1 MNIVAYYI
9 HNIDP
14 FIIKFCNNCKIG
26 GIRWYGVCYVIAFI
40 FAIFMLNLYSKKGV
54 SKLTCEQNSTFMS
67 YAIAG
72 VIIGGRLGYILLY
85 TPEIIVSRPLE
96 IFAVW
101 HGGMSSH
108 GGFIGV
114 LISTIIF
121 CRKFHI
127 NLLSMT
133 DMCATV
139 APFGFFIGRIANFI
153 NGELYGKVTDVTWA
167 VIFPNSAA
175 SIDFAQPRH
184 PSQLYE
190 CALEGLI
197 LLIYMQIR
205 FWASKT
211 SKGERSNCDAKNSN
225 EKTKFSYIDG
235 ILTSEFLI
243 LYGIF
248 RIFVE
253 IFREP
258 DADLICGMS
267 RGQFYSIFLIF
278 IGIALR
284 IFLIKKQKNLLHISE
299 IHSHDQI

>member
-1 MNIVAYYI
+1 
-9 HNIDP
+9 
-14 FIIKFCNNCKIG
+14 
-26 GIRWYGVCYVIAFI
+26 
-40 FAIFMLNLYSKKGV
+40 
-54 SKLTCEQNSTFMS
+54 
-67 YAIAG
+67 
-72 VIIGGRLGYILLY
+72 
-85 TPEIIVSRPLE
+85 
-96 IFAVW
+96 
-101 HGGMSSH
+101 
-108 GGFIGV
+108 
-114 LISTIIF
+114 
-121 CRKFHI
+121 
-127 NLLSMT
+127 MT

-284 IFLIKKQKNLLHISE
+284 IFLIKKQKNLIDISE

>member
-1 MNIVAYYI
+1 
-9 HNIDP
+9 
-14 FIIKFCNNCKIG
+14 
-26 GIRWYGVCYVIAFI
+26 
-40 FAIFMLNLYSKKGV
+40 
-54 SKLTCEQNSTFMS
+54 
-67 YAIAG
+67 
-72 VIIGGRLGYILLY
+72 
-85 TPEIIVSRPLE
+85 
-96 IFAVW
+96 
-101 HGGMSSH
+101 
-108 GGFIGV
+108 
-114 LISTIIF
+114 
-121 CRKFHI
+121 
-127 NLLSMT
+127 MT

-139 APFGFFIGRIANFI
+139 APFGFFIGRFANFI
-153 NGELYGKVTDVTWA
+153 NGELYGKITDVPWA

-211 SKGERSNCDAKNSN
+211 PKGERSNCDAKNSN
-225 EKTKFSYIDG
+225 EKTKFSYVDG

-284 IFLIKKQKNLLHISE
+284 IFLIKKQKKSYQHIRNTFS
-299 IHSHDQI
+299 